1 VQSLSFKAPLVFAHN
16 LIKHQFLIVAI
27 IAE

>member
-1 VQSLSFKAPLVFAHN
+1 VQSLSFKAPLVFAHKP
-16 LIKHQFLIVAI
+16 IKHQFLIVAI